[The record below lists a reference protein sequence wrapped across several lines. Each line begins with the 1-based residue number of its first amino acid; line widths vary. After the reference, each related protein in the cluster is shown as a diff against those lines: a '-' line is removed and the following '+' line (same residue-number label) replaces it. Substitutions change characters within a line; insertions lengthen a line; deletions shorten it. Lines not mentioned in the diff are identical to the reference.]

1 MMRGRKFKQ
10 SMLDYAKVILSKM
23 SFDKKLFEKEY
34 LKALKYLDPNEC
46 LELKQWVQTEMQW
59 TPHRQ

>member
-1 MMRGRKFKQ
+1 MRGRKFKQ

-34 LKALKYLDPNEC
+34 LKALKYLDRNEC
-46 LELKQWVQTEMQW
+46 LELKQWVQTQMQW
-59 TPHRQ
+59 SSETQ